1 MHKIISLLLS
11 LCISVTCANAE
22 SITKVINSLNVN
34 KSAVSISIK
43 EIESGKS
50 VYSLNEKT
58 PMIPASTL
66 KLITSSA
73 AADTLGI
80 DYKFSTKMY
89 KSTNND
95 LYIKLGAD
103 PFLSSMDL
111 KTLIDAAKEKNIIS
125 PKNIYLD
132 ASIFDSVE
140 WGEGWQWDADLNI
153 LMPKFSAYNL
163 DGNLLRV
170 EISPNADNTPAS
182 ISVKPFY
189 PVTFMNLVNSD
200 SASGLDNIN
209 LSRNNSIAPNII
221 EAKGFVSKTNIV
233 KIPVNN
239 TKRYFIL
246 RMEDAIRD
254 KKLDYYAPIKNA
266 NLPQNNI
273 YLVGE
278 ICHELPEALNAIL
291 KSSNNLAAETLFKLG
306 GAVWAKAQGTTENSL
321 KMLNAYFEKLNI
333 KNDDIKIVD
342 GSGVSKNNLVT
353 ADFMTEFLV
362 IKSHDTNF
370 EVFKN
375 FLPTSGEG
383 TLKNRML
390 YFKDNLKAKTGTL
403 SDTSAIAG
411 YLTSR
416 KGKTYAFDIMIN
428 DAKST
433 PADKKN
439 LEEQVLRLIYTN
451 Y

>member
-140 WGEGWQWDADLNI
+140 WGEGWQWDDDLNI

-170 EISPNADNTPAS
+170 EISPNTDNTPAS

-291 KSSNNLAAETLFKLG
+291 KSSNNLVAETLFKLG

-333 KNDDIKIVD
+333 K
-342 GSGVSKNNLVT
+342 
-353 ADFMTEFLV
+353 M
-362 IKSHDTNF
+362 
-370 EVFKN
+370 
-375 FLPTSGEG
+375 
-383 TLKNRML
+383 
-390 YFKDNLKAKTGTL
+390 
-403 SDTSAIAG
+403 
-411 YLTSR
+411 
-416 KGKTYAFDIMIN
+416 MI
-428 DAKST
+428 
-433 PADKKN
+433 
-439 LEEQVLRLIYTN
+439 
-451 Y
+451 

>member
-1 MHKIISLLLS
+1 
-11 LCISVTCANAE
+11 
-22 SITKVINSLNVN
+22 
-34 KSAVSISIK
+34 
-43 EIESGKS
+43 
-50 VYSLNEKT
+50 
-58 PMIPASTL
+58 MI
-66 KLITSSA
+66 
-73 AADTLGI
+73 
-80 DYKFSTKMY
+80 
-89 KSTNND
+89 
-95 LYIKLGAD
+95 
-103 PFLSSMDL
+103 
-111 KTLIDAAKEKNIIS
+111 
-125 PKNIYLD
+125 
-132 ASIFDSVE
+132 
-140 WGEGWQWDADLNI
+140 
-153 LMPKFSAYNL
+153 
-163 DGNLLRV
+163 
-170 EISPNADNTPAS
+170 
-182 ISVKPFY
+182 
-189 PVTFMNLVNSD
+189 
-200 SASGLDNIN
+200 
-209 LSRNNSIAPNII
+209 
-221 EAKGFVSKTNIV
+221 
-233 KIPVNN
+233 
-239 TKRYFIL
+239 
-246 RMEDAIRD
+246 

-291 KSSNNLAAETLFKLG
+291 KSSNNLVAETLFKLG
-306 GAVWAKAQGTTENSL
+306 GAVWAESQGTSENSL
-321 KMLNAYFEKLNI
+321 KMLNAYLDKLNI

-362 IKSHDTNF
+362 IKSKDTNF
-370 EVFKN
+370 EDFKN
-375 FLPTSGEG
+375 YLPTAGEG